1 MLDDNSLGP
10 KFEKK
15 KKKTALN
22 LNTRQFISTFPG

>member
-1 MLDDNSLGP
+1 MLGDNSLGP

-15 KKKTALN
+15 KMTALN

>member
-15 KKKTALN
+15 MTALN